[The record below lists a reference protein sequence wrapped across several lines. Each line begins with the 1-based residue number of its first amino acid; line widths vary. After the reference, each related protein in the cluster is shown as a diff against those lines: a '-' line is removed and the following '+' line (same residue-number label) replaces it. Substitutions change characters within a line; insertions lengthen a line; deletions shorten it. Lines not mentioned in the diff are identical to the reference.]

1 MTQDIALDRG
11 WAPSACTLPT
21 AEQPLRVAEFDALFA
36 EAVRAV
42 RRPGR
47 ERLRLELAFSPDHAA
62 RAAEL
67 TARENGCC
75 SFFTFTLTVA
85 DGGLALEVAVP
96 PEHIEVLDALQA
108 RAVSAASGPAAPEP
122 AAPESAGSGG
132 SA

>member
-1 MTQDIALDRG
+1 MTKDIALDRG

-21 AEQPLRVAEFDALFA
+21 VEQPLRVAEFDALLT
-36 EAVRAV
+36 EAVEAV

-47 ERLRLELAFSPDHAA
+47 ERLRLELAFSPEHVA

-67 TARENGCC
+67 AARESGCC

-85 DGGLALEVAVP
+85 DEGLALEVAVP

-108 RAVSAASGPAAPEP
+108 RAVSAASKCSAP
-122 AAPESAGSGG
+122 GG